1 MERPSH
7 LPLQDGVSPSCVA
20 LSNGPWGLVLDFLA
34 QRLSAVSREQW
45 LQRMADGWVLD
56 AFGLAIKPSTTCD
69 DLRQRTAQ
77 EHPRIYYYRQLA
89 FETPIPL
96 KERILF
102 QDEHLVVADKPHFLP
117 VTPTG
122 RFVKESLLVR
132 LKQQLGLSMLSPI
145 HRIDR
150 ETAGV
155 VVFSVRAQDRA
166 AYQALFKD
174 RLVDKL
180 YEAIAPYNR
189 QSHHS
194 HHSLLSNDSPK
205 DDHWD
210 GNQPMLYQSRIEPDA
225 QFFKQRE
232 VSGTPNSQTHIE
244 RVHEVQLENSTLDQQ
259 RWALY
264 RLKPITGKTHQLR
277 VHMNALGR
285 PILNDLLYPT
295 VVHGPGHADDFA
307 RAMQLCAKAIASQD
321 PITGQA
327 RVFESDHR
335 LMVATT
341 GHGV

>member
-20 LSNGPWGLVLDFLA
+20 LSNGSWVLVLDFLS
-34 QRLSAVSREQW
+34 QRLPAVSQEQW
-45 LQRMADGWVLD
+45 LQRMADGSVLD
-56 AFGLAIKPSTTCD
+56 EFGLTITPSTTCA
-69 DLRQRTAQ
+69 DLRLRTAQ
-77 EHPRIYYYRQLA
+77 GHPRIYYYRQLA
-89 FETPIPL
+89 CEPPIPL

-132 LKQQLGLSMLSPI
+132 LKQRLGLSTLSPI

-155 VVFSVRAQDRA
+155 VVFSVKAQDRA

-174 RLVDKL
+174 RLVEKL
-180 YEAIAPYNR
+180 YEAIAPYNHL
-189 QSHHS
+189 SH
-194 HHSLLSNDSPK
+194 
-205 DDHWD
+205 DHWD
-210 GNQPMLYQSRIEPDA
+210 DNEHMLYQSRIEPDV

-232 VSGTPNSQTHIE
+232 VSGPPNTQTHIE
-244 RVHEVQLENSTLDQQ
+244 RVQEVQLENATLSQQ

-295 VVHGPGHADDFA
+295 VVHGPDHADDYA
-307 RAMQLCAKAIASQD
+307 RPLQLCAKAIAFQD
-321 PITGQA
+321 PITGQE
-327 RVFESDHR
+327 RVFESHHR
-335 LMVATT
+335 LMFATNS
-341 GHGV
+341 HEI

>member
-7 LPLQDGVSPSCVA
+7 LPHQDGVSPSCVA
-20 LSNGPWGLVLDFLA
+20 LSNGSWILLLDFLA
-34 QRLSAVSREQW
+34 QRLPAVSREQW

-117 VTPTG
+117 VTPSG
-122 RFVKESLLVR
+122 RFVKETLLVR
-132 LKQQLGLSMLSPI
+132 LKQELGLATLSPI

-150 ETAGV
+150 ETAGL

-174 RLVDKL
+174 RLVDKH
-180 YEAIAPYNR
+180 YEAIAP
-189 QSHHS
+189 
-194 HHSLLSNDSPK
+194 LLE
-205 DDHWD
+205 DHL
-210 GNQPMLYQSRIEPDA
+210 PMLYQSRIEPDVK
-225 QFFKQRE
+225 FFRQRE
-232 VSGTPNSQTHIE
+232 VAGTPNSQTYIE
-244 RVHEVQLENSTLDQQ
+244 LIREMRKH
-259 RWALY
+259 WGLY

-285 PILNDLLYPT
+285 PVLNDLLYPE
-295 VVHGPGHADDFA
+295 VVHGPGQVDDYT
-307 RAMQLCAKAIASQD
+307 RPLQLCARSLAFKD

-327 RVFESDHR
+327 RFFESLHPILELRENDKH
-335 LMVATT
+335 
-341 GHGV
+341 

>member
-20 LSNGPWGLVLDFLA
+20 LSNGSWVLVLDFLA
-34 QRLSAVSREQW
+34 QRLPVVSREQW
-45 LQRMADGWVLD
+45 LQRMAEGSVLD
-56 AFGLAIKPSTTCD
+56 AFGLSIKASTTCD
-69 DLRQRTAQ
+69 DLRQRTTQ

-89 FETPIPL
+89 FEPPIPL

-189 QSHHS
+189 HS
-194 HHSLLSNDSPK
+194 HQSLPSSDSPK
-205 DDHWD
+205 NDHWD
-210 GNQPMLYQSRIEPDA
+210 GTQPMLYQSRIEPDLK
-225 QFFKQRE
+225 FFKQRE
-232 VSGTPNSQTHIE
+232 VSGPPNSQTHIE
-244 RVHEVQLENSTLDQQ
+244 RVHEVQLENSTLSQQ

-295 VVHGPGHADDFA
+295 VVHGPGHADDYT
-307 RAMQLCAKAIASQD
+307 RPLQLCAKAIAFQD
-321 PITGQA
+321 PITGQE
-327 RVFESDHR
+327 RFYESHHR
-335 LMVATT
+335 LMLATT

>member
-20 LSNGPWGLVLDFLA
+20 LSNGSWGLVLDFLA
-34 QRLSAVSREQW
+34 QRLPVVRPEQW
-45 LQRMADGWVLD
+45 LQRMAEGWVLD
-56 AFGLAIKPSTTCD
+56 EFGQALKPSTTCA

-77 EHPRIYYYRQLA
+77 EHPRIYYYRHLA
-89 FETPIPL
+89 FEPPIPL

-155 VVFSVRAQDRA
+155 VVFSVRAKDRA

-189 QSHHS
+189 HS
-194 HHSLLSNDSPK
+194 HQNHHRLVGNDSPK
-205 DDHWD
+205 YGHWD
-210 GNQPMLYQSRIEPDA
+210 GGQPMLYQSRIEPDVK
-225 QFFKQRE
+225 FFKQRE
-232 VSGTPNSQTHIE
+232 VSGPPNSQTHIE
-244 RVHEVQLENSTLDQQ
+244 RVHEVQLENATLSQQ

-285 PILNDLLYPT
+285 PILNDLLYPN
-295 VVHGPGHADDFA
+295 VVHGPGHADDYT
-307 RAMQLCAKAIASQD
+307 RPLQLCAKAIAFQD

-327 RVFESDHR
+327 RFYESQLHN
-335 LMVATT
+335 LGQTS
-341 GHGV
+341 

>member
-20 LSNGPWGLVLDFLA
+20 LSNGSWGLVLDFLA

-56 AFGLAIKPSTTCD
+56 EFGLSIKASTTCD
-69 DLRQRTAQ
+69 DLRQRTTQ

-96 KERILF
+96 KEHILF

-132 LKQQLGLSMLSPI
+132 LKQQLGLSTLSPI

-180 YEAIAPYNR
+180 YEAIAPYNHL
-189 QSHHS
+189 SH
-194 HHSLLSNDSPK
+194 
-205 DDHWD
+205 DHWD
-210 GNQPMLYQSRIEPDA
+210 GTQPMLYQSRIEPDV

-232 VSGTPNSQTHIE
+232 VPGPPNSQTYIE
-244 RVHEVQLENSTLDQQ
+244 RVHEVQLEHATLSQQ

-277 VHMNALGR
+277 VHMNAMGR

-295 VVHGPGHADDFA
+295 VVHGPGHADDYA
-307 RAMQLCAKAIASQD
+307 RPLQLCAKAIAFQD
-321 PITGQA
+321 PITGQE
-327 RVFESDHR
+327 RVFESHHR
-335 LMVATT
+335 LMVSTT
-341 GHGV
+341 GHRV